1 MLAIRGYFLYV
12 CKYREAK
19 ESHPEGDRNMTS
31 KQKLKRAAEL
41 LESILEEG
49 DLEIETMDQIE
60 EALNTL
66 ETAKEV
72 EGLN

>member
-1 MLAIRGYFLYV
+1 MLCVRVARKTRTQGGN
-12 CKYREAK
+12 K
-19 ESHPEGDRNMTS
+19 MTS